1 MSKGSKRRPTEVSE
15 KQFQDNWEKV
25 FGKKEPKV
33 KVRKQTPKHAQ
44 SKVHKDKTK
53 VIPRKKKY
61 SDIGP
66 KYEGPWGKYLGLS

>member
-1 MSKGSKRRPTEVSE
+1 MSKGSKKRPTEVSE

-33 KVRKQTPKHAQ
+33 KARKQTPKHAQ
-44 SKVHKDKTK
+44 SKVHKDRTK

-61 SDIGP
+61 ADISP
-66 KYEGPWGKYLGLS
+66 KYEGPWGKDLGLS